1 MPGSPRTLPCTGA
14 HRSSCSDAEVFLSV
28 GLSPETVP
36 FLLPCTSPLGRPPSA
51 SVRQYSDV
59 LIPHRAACSAS
70 AAFSSAVQRNVIFPF
85 DSLPCR
91 KGNLKI
97 LLSKARKARIVRQGH
112 FLLYIYMPHG
122 NTHSANT
129 LHSHTLFS
137 FFPAIP
143 TTEHGERSRV
153 RAEKTAQRSCS
164 GFFQIR
170 TCEALDSF
178 GVWSYL
184 CRPKRE
190 KSFIAVM
197 PFCGYD
203 KHIHNIFIN
212 FIDKPILLVH
222 LP

>member
-1 MPGSPRTLPCTGA
+1 MSDKDT
-14 HRSSCSDAEVFLSV
+14 SC
-28 GLSPETVP
+28 
-36 FLLPCTSPLGRPPSA
+36 
-51 SVRQYSDV
+51 
-59 LIPHRAACSAS
+59 
-70 AAFSSAVQRNVIFPF
+70 
-85 DSLPCR
+85 
-91 KGNLKI
+91 
-97 LLSKARKARIVRQGH
+97 
-112 FLLYIYMPHG
+112 YIYTCRMGIHTVL
-122 NTHSANT
+122 THYIAT
-129 LHSHTLFS
+129 HFFS

-143 TTEHGERSRV
+143 TTEHGELSRV
-153 RAEKTAQRSCS
+153 RAGKTAQRSCS

-170 TCEALDSF
+170 TCEALDRF